1 MYQNEFGHDCVL
13 KVFVKKK
20 RKHAVEYK
28 SHESVLDERKYA
40 KMGKRD
46 MKKNHGILSLNGHLR
61 K

>member
-20 RKHAVEYK
+20 RKHAAEYK

-46 MKKNHGILSLNGHLR
+46 MKKIMVFYL
-61 K
+61 